1 MVIVNAKARITD
13 GTLGVTTR
21 KAQVVGVILTTNK
34 HSIRADYVKSNCYDY
49 YIEGCPPQNEEGT
62 LDACEILVNYLN
74 QLTDQPTFLSPYVVS
89 HKYLDALAQRVDK
102 NQQPLSIQVVRA
114 VASDKFWHALAKQK
128 IFSKVYNLTKASE
141 LLVEAINKKLG
152 IPEEN
157 RSEIVLLLDA
167 VTTPFLSFRGIID
180 NFIQQYTKWM
190 LQLGFQEIWIVGP
203 SPTMTHRLV

>member
-74 QLTDQPTFLSPYVVS
+74 QLTDQPTFLPPYVVS

-114 VASDKFWHALAKQK
+114 VASDKFWHACTGL
-128 IFSKVYNLTKASE
+128 IETDTLMRHNSHCLHWSE
-141 LLVEAINKKLG
+141 
-152 IPEEN
+152 
-157 RSEIVLLLDA
+157 D
-167 VTTPFLSFRGIID
+167 D
-180 NFIQQYTKWM
+180 
-190 LQLGFQEIWIVGP
+190 QETYV
-203 SPTMTHRLV
+203 SSV